1 MFKNNKIK
9 LFFILVLLQAGIVFS
24 QTVTFTYAEGAA
36 HYNFEAKEGSNGA
49 AGGSA
54 GGIMLVGSGMSNLIY
69 SVQANFNGG
78 GWFNINGTGAVGDAD
93 DGTLYGNGDFRPV
106 IQNGVY
112 QCQINFSHA
121 ELVDTPGW
129 PGEVEGIA
137 FQLRVLDQNGNS
149 FPNSPSDRNFDLVKP
164 TLTSITI
171 VSDNSDTEWATTG
184 DEIKITLT
192 ADNENLG
199 SEDKWTATIGNP
211 GLTANIA
218 ATADAKVWEVTATV
232 ANHSEGTAAFYILF
246 YDEYENRSAAAV
258 THNTLD
264 PAVVGTVTIDYT
276 APIVSATILSDDNAD
291 NTSLLATTG
300 DVVTLTITAEDAD
313 GAAEFIQVPTITIA
327 GETPTTKNPNVAATS
342 FTATR
347 TMEAGDAQ
355 GEVAFVISA
364 LKDKAGN
371 TASNVIVTSDGDY
384 VTFDSVVPALS
395 IVKISSDN
403 TINDAYARVGSEVT
417 VEFTATGNEP
427 LQTPVVTIDGE
438 AATEAEDNN
447 NYTWTATKTMDAED
461 NEQDIVFN
469 INFMDLAGNSGVVV
483 DQDDITDNSNVEFDN
498 TDPVLDDPTL
508 VSSNDDTDLAT
519 IDDVITISIGSN
531 EPLYS
536 MKDAA
541 VAGQDVANQTTTD
554 INKTDWEV
562 GHTVSGAEADG
573 YASYAYTAVDLAGNT
588 TTVTSASSNIRIDNT
603 APTLNTIEIYSDNDN
618 TDWAMIGNSVTVSL
632 VANET
637 LIGNPTITIGGRGG
651 GDVAIANTP
660 GDLRTYTGIHT
671 MDGTDTEGAVTFTI
685 AFQNAHGLDGTTII
699 DDGSGSTTTNS
710 SSVTFDRQSPTLDE
724 VTISTNNDNPAYAKE
739 GSIITLAF
747 TAANTENLF
756 ADPTV
761 TILGNDADA
770 VSGSGASW
778 SATYTTV
785 NGDAEGTVPFT
796 INFKDYAGNVGTEVD
811 AITDEDDVIFDKTAP
826 NLNNGVTITSNN
838 TNDPAGTLAK
848 PEDVITLSVTADDD
862 IQKPTITIAGNSAD
876 VTISPANDGESF
888 YTATY
893 EMQETDATTN
903 AIAFTVDFLDLAGNE
918 GDQVTE
924 LVNDA
929 DGGVSFDKQA
939 PSFTIISI
947 GSLDNDVSTA
957 TTDDDHTRAMSGD
970 EITVSLTSDEILK
983 TGLDPTVTIAG
994 NTAVV
999 TRTGIVGATNTF
1011 TATYTMSDDTDE
1023 DHHNSPIPINISNYF
1038 DPAGNEGDEETDTN
1052 DGSVVIFDMAKP
1064 VLGTVTIASS
1074 NTFSHWAA
1082 ENDIITVTI
1091 VSDEDLQTPPS
1102 VSILGANPNFSVGI
1116 NEKNWTV
1123 EKAVEGGHTQG
1134 VVDFTISYEDVV
1146 GNSGISITSV
1156 TEGKNVTVDH
1166 DVPLIATVTIE
1177 SNNDNGEELAVPLN
1191 IITLTVI
1198 TNENIQEPTITIATN
1213 PADVEEGDDAKNWTA
1228 TYQMTANDADD
1239 DELDF
1244 SISFSDS
1251 AGNPGVTHT
1260 AITEGSN
1267 VAFSKTEPT
1276 LTDVAFVSDNSG
1288 FTAYAN
1294 TESILTL
1301 SFNSAEQLIQSSIDI
1316 EINGDAVNPA
1326 KTLTHNG
1333 LIESWQATYDMGHP
1347 DADGT
1352 TDNNGAGYEIPFS
1365 IDYDAINGNSGETV
1379 ETTSDGIRVTYD
1391 ETTPVIDDLIL
1402 TSSNANDP
1410 TLAKVG
1416 DILTLE
1422 LVANE
1427 FLQQPT
1433 FWIAGE
1439 TTITEEAGATDASWS
1454 GTYTMKNSDT
1464 EGDQAIQV
1472 DLMDYAGNSVATTT
1486 ETSNGSA
1493 VRFDRTLPTLDVV
1506 TIVSDNA
1513 FSNQVATAGDILTLS
1528 IEASEDLK
1536 TAPMFTVGIGAAF
1549 AATPGADASEWSGT
1563 YIMQAGDTEGVVA
1576 FSISFEDLAG
1586 NPTENPVTETTNS
1599 SNITFDKTATDISN
1613 VVIDLVDASDTGTC
1627 SADCAI
1633 DNLTNDQTPEFE
1645 ITGLATGGANS
1656 TTYAVGD
1663 SIFIYVDGVKTE
1675 LEDGTKGGVAISDA
1689 LTLVLSTLAHQELPY
1704 EIKVVSQDHAG
1715 NLSDFSSNL
1724 INNNGIEGIRID
1736 TQVPATPGAPNL
1748 KTEDDSGFDIFDN
1761 ITNVQ
1766 QPTFFVY
1773 DGTTDRDSI
1782 RIFYNI
1788 GGEDVLAGGFRKPN
1802 NELFGWYKLPN
1813 ALSGNDYTFS
1823 AIAVDSAGNISEQGP
1838 GLEVTID
1845 ITGSDQPNRPDL
1857 INSFDSGTDSTDN
1870 ITNLSTF
1877 DFSVTG
1883 LTDGDSVKIRDSNS
1897 EVVAKDL
1904 IEGTSANLTVYAA
1917 VSSIYTSETIDIAGN
1932 LSLVSDGLGVTVDQ
1946 TAPDVSLVRSYLST
1960 TSDLGVLNNDNLT
1973 KDYTPDIEVQDLI
1986 VNDSA
1991 LLYVDGVYSK
2001 SLKALFTT
2009 MTFTADSLSD
2019 NTHAISI
2026 KVKDIAG
2033 NLSDFASLTKNADSV
2048 DVTHE
2053 IRIDTQAPNMSPRG
2067 PDLLLEDDAGFS
2079 GTDDTTNITLPRFEL
2094 LDLPSD
2100 SDLVR
2105 LYYDIGT
2112 GDVLSNETRLIL
2124 TDTIQVG
2131 SALGGDTYSFTYT
2144 IEDSAGNVSDTSP
2157 ALSIVVDVSRPSVPN
2172 AADLI
2177 DASDGGQSSTDN
2189 FTNLATPQ
2197 LNVTGVD
2204 LGDLSSLYVTPFP
2217 ANPGDTVLINTEFVS
2232 SDTVSFTAPTLTTG
2246 VYKFYPV
2253 TSDTAGN
2260 EREGADLEVTIDLEI
2275 PTATISFDG
2284 DSLVRYGDE
2293 ETVATFQFSEIMD
2306 DATIPPTIDVDY
2318 PEGTLNDLTDQPLT
2332 NGGTIGGVTLSD
2344 SVWSYTIPLN
2354 TSGLEDIDGVIALTL
2369 NSSDLAGNIV
2379 PVENITGLD
2388 VLTVD
2393 NTTPVFSSFYVDTDT
2408 SINVLNKFGWTLS
2421 ETIDSGSV
2429 VFEKISGPGDDVTAI
2444 LEGIELEEGEH
2455 TPGTFADTNFA
2466 LTEGTIYDIIY
2477 TSVDAAGNIG
2487 LDTVANVNYDTTGSS
2502 ATLTFSPVFVSGD
2515 STVTITATF
2524 NERILP
2530 TPTIFLDFAGEFN
2543 DTTSSMTIANNDSSI
2558 WTLTIQ
2564 APTPIEDQ
2572 GYVDM
2577 SITAMD
2583 LATNTLDTTIITD
2596 SLYVD
2601 NTVPVATFSYI
2612 NISNSSL
2619 DNVGIGG
2626 DTIRIT
2632 VALNE
2637 PILVNNPTPVLNFTY
2652 GDSGDSVFNEIPI
2665 STDTAYTEFVYEIA
2679 LLDSAYN
2686 DGPLNITLVAK
2697 DRSNTYVTN
2706 FVNNTSFLVDNTH
2719 PEGFT
2724 TGNITIS
2731 NDYPSWFNH
2740 EQPFINALTDT
2751 VWFEVPI
2758 QTNAEDPTLLYG
2770 GYVKLQFFNRTR
2782 AADWVTVGTQ
2792 DSIPQPGDLIFYRT
2806 INEIVAAM
2814 PVGSNLME
2822 GDSLEIRAS
2831 ITDRH
2836 GNLTYGTASGTKLHY
2851 DTVAPVVGDI
2861 IGGNMF
2867 NDTPGDSNKL
2877 YSFDELSILW
2887 SEFIEDQSYFGAE
2900 IDGYF
2905 YGIFKV
2911 DTASTEEDWFSNL
2924 DTFLVELSWQEVGD
2938 HPDEALEDSY
2948 HLEHNGQY
2956 VGHVIGFDVAGNIS
2970 ETLLTD
2976 TLFRFNTPPTIEGL
2990 SDTVK
2995 LDEDIFWTDT
3005 LTLVDPDIHLSSG
3018 DSFTYQAITTRL
3030 LDGTI
3035 VDGVT
3040 IEAIVD
3046 PSNDTTA
3053 ILAWTPTQDDT
3064 GAYEIQVI
3072 VIDSSELTGTFILPM
3087 FVIAVNDPPVVDM
3100 DSLKLYVGDSIQV
3113 YENCHTCIVMPG
3125 NNPIWEEDDT
3135 NTVWINLTRYIED
3148 VDNDERTEITWQA
3161 VILDTTQLDEDFPLG
3176 RVIVGPGTPWSVH
3189 ARLLREYLGFDL
3201 NPKGMKSPV
3210 ISRSMANQINARNNM
3225 SDPLLSVK
3233 YITDQ
3238 TDSLWAG
3245 FNSAPNY
3252 YGSDHRIIF
3261 TARDLEG
3268 LDSSGTVMVTVKPKN
3283 DAPIIS
3289 EIPFTEV
3296 TENDSIYLKFGSF
3309 TTDVDDSEL
3318 TFTVTATTNEDK
3330 ISISPSI
3337 YMSSDSSD
3345 SVLFLPEKLW
3355 SQEAIIQVIAT
3366 DNHEEDEKSDTATF
3380 ILDVLRV
3387 PRPEIK
3393 VAVVQNNAF
3402 SNYLQVI
3409 VSDTVSKA
3417 KFISLEV
3424 QNEDIDLDTIA
3435 AFTWAGD
3442 FNFSTAGNYSIDVL
3456 AIADV
3461 GDTVVTEL
3469 IALAAARE
3477 ASRWFGR
3484 SVDGRFS
3491 VVGDPGAVSYD
3502 QSFIIVD
3509 SSLFADDFNDQA
3521 SYVFGNE
3528 FFEFGKPI
3536 EVRIGSHRNDLAIY
3550 RRKNGVTWE
3559 ELPSLSKEGE
3569 IFTFSEKTGY
3579 FKLGPKTIIVPE
3591 ETNIHQNYPNPFN
3604 PLTTIMYDIGLMDGL
3619 SQNVSINIYNLLGQ
3633 HVKTL
3638 IQDKDQVGQ
3647 FTVQWNGQ
3655 NEFGQPMST
3664 GVYFVQLTTKTGIV
3678 KNKKMMLLK

>member
-1 MFKNNKIK
+1 MFNKNKIK
-9 LFFILVLLQAGIVFS
+9 LFFILLLLQAGIVFS
-24 QTVTFTYAEGAA
+24 QTATFSFAGGGDY
-36 HYNFEAKEGSNGA
+36 YNFDAAESPNGT
-49 AGGSA
+49 GT
-54 GGIMLVGSGMSNLIY
+54 GGIYLEGTDLAQILY
-69 SVQANFNGG
+69 DVQVQFNGQ
-78 GWFNINGTGAVGDAD
+78 GWFNINGWGYVGDDD
-93 DGTLYGNGDFRPV
+93 DGTLLGNGLFRP
-106 IQNGVY
+106 ISQGGVF
-112 QCQINFSHA
+112 QCQIYYSHA
-121 ELVDTPGW
+121 EIAATTNY
-129 PGEVEGIA
+129 PGEVEDMT
-137 FQLRVLDQNGNS
+137 FNLRIRDQFFES
-149 FPNSPSDRNFDLVKP
+149 FPANPGDEIFDLVRP
-164 TLTSITI
+164 TLASITI
-171 VSDNSDTEWATTG
+171 ASDNSDDEWATTN

-192 ADNENLG
+192 AENEDLG
-199 SEDKWTATIGNP
+199 YAGEWTSKIKSLDADVNA
-211 GLTANIA
+211 TANG
-218 ATADAKVWEVTATV
+218 KVWEVTTTV
-232 ANHSEGTAAFYILF
+232 AAHNEGTADFLIRF
-246 YDEYENRSAAAV
+246 YDEYKNRSAAHV
-258 THNTLD
+258 THETID
-264 PAVVGTVTIDYT
+264 PAVIGTVTIDYT
-276 APIVSATILSDDNAD
+276 APIVSATILSDDNED
-291 NTSLLATTG
+291 NTSLLATT
-300 DVVTLTITAEDAD
+300 DDIVTLTITAEDVD
-313 GAAEFIQVPTITIA
+313 GAPEFIQVPTVTIS
-327 GETPTTKNPNVAATS
+327 GETPTTKNPNVPAIS

-347 TMEAGDAQ
+347 TMEAGDTQ

-364 LKDKAGN
+364 LKDRAGN
-371 TASNVIVTSDGDY
+371 TASNVITTSDGDY
-384 VTFDSVVPALS
+384 VTFDSVVPTLS
-395 IVKISSDN
+395 VVKIFSDN
-403 TINDAYARVGSEVT
+403 TINDSYARVGSDVT
-417 VEFTATGNEP
+417 VEFTAEGNEP

-438 AATEAEDNN
+438 ASIEAQDGN

-461 NEQDIVFN
+461 NETDGNGIVFN
-469 INFMDLAGNSGVVV
+469 INFKDLAGNSGVVV
-483 DQDDITDNSNVEFDN
+483 DEDDITDNSNVEFDN

-508 VSSNDDTDLAT
+508 VSTNDDTDLAT
-519 IDDVITISIGSN
+519 IEDVITISIEESEGN
-531 EPLYS
+531 GLYS
-536 MKDAA
+536 IKD
-541 VAGQDVANQTTTD
+541 VTIAGQNVANQTTEAT
-554 INKTDWEV
+554 NKTAWEV

-618 TDWAMIGNSVTVSL
+618 TDWAKIGNSVTVSL

-651 GDVAIANTP
+651 GNVTVTNVG
-660 GDLRTYTGIHT
+660 GDSRTYTGIHE
-671 MDGTDTEGAVTFTI
+671 MDNTDTEGAVTFTI
-685 AFQNAHGLDGTTII
+685 AFQNAHGVDGTTIT

-747 TAANTENLF
+747 TAANTENLL

-785 NGDAEGTVPFT
+785 NGDNAGTVPFT
-796 INFKDYAGNVGTEVD
+796 INFKDLAGNAGTEVD
-811 AITDEDDVIFDKTAP
+811 AITDGDDVIFDKTAP
-826 NLNNGVTITSNN
+826 NLNNGVTITSDN

-848 PEDVITLSVTADDD
+848 PGDVITLSVTADDD
-862 IQKPTITIAGNSAD
+862 IQKPTITIAGNSEGI
-876 VTISPANDGESF
+876 TISPENDGASF
-888 YTATY
+888 YTAAY
-893 EMQETDATTN
+893 EMQETDATTD
-903 AIAFTVDFLDLAGNE
+903 AIAFTVDFSDLAGNE
-918 GDQVTE
+918 GDQITA

-1011 TATYTMSDDTDE
+1011 TATYTMSDDTDA

-1082 ENDIITVTI
+1082 EDDIITVTI

-1123 EKAVEGGHTQG
+1123 EKAVEAGHTQG

-1166 DVPLIATVTIE
+1166 DVPLIATVTIA
-1177 SNNDNGEELAVPLN
+1177 SNNTNGPELAVPLD

-1213 PADVEEGDDAKNWTA
+1213 PADVDEGENAKNWTA

-1251 AGNPGVTHT
+1251 AGNAGEPHT

-1294 TESILTL
+1294 TESVLTL

-1316 EINGDAVNPA
+1316 EINGDVVNPA

-1347 DADGT
+1347 DANGT

-1365 IDYDAINGNSGETV
+1365 IDYDAINGNSGEQV
-1379 ETTSDGIRVTYD
+1379 VTTSDGIRVTYD
-1391 ETTPVIDDLIL
+1391 ETPPVIDELIL

-1410 TLAKVG
+1410 TLAKVS

-1439 TTITEEAGATDASWS
+1439 TTITEAAGATDASWS

-1513 FSNQVATAGDILTLS
+1513 FSNQVATTGNILTLS

-1536 TAPMFTVGIGAAF
+1536 TAPMFTIGIGAAF
-1549 AATPGADASEWSGT
+1549 AATPGDDASEWSGT
-1563 YIMQAGDTEGVVA
+1563 YIMQAGDTEGVVG

-1627 SADCAI
+1627 STDCAV
-1633 DNLTNDQTPEFE
+1633 DNLTNDQTPEFQ

-1656 TTYAVGD
+1656 ATYAVGD

-1675 LEDGTKGGVAISDA
+1675 LEDGKKGGVAISDA
-1689 LTLVLSTLAHQELPY
+1689 LNLVLSTLAHQELPY

-1715 NLSDFSSNL
+1715 NLSEFSSNL
-1724 INNNGIEGIRID
+1724 SNNKGIEGIRID
-1736 TQVPATPGAPNL
+1736 TQVPSTPGEPNL

-1773 DGTTDRDSI
+1773 DATTDRDSI

-1788 GGEDVLAGGFRKPN
+1788 GGEDVLAGGFRKPD

-1823 AIAVDSAGNISEQGP
+1823 AVAVDSAGNISEQGP

-1877 DFSVTG
+1877 DFRVTG

-1904 IEGTSANLTVYAA
+1904 IEGTSADLTVYAA
-1917 VSSIYTSETIDIAGN
+1917 VSSIYTAETIDIAGN
-1932 LSLVSDGLGVTVDQ
+1932 VSLVSDGLNVTVDQ

-1973 KDYTPDIEVQDLI
+1973 NDYTPDIEVQDLI
-1986 VNDSA
+1986 INDSA
-1991 LLYVDGVYSK
+1991 LLYVNGVYSK

-2026 KVKDIAG
+2026 KIKDNAG
-2033 NLSDFASLTKNADSV
+2033 NLSDFAPLTEDVDGV
-2048 DVTHE
+2048 DVIHE
-2053 IRIDTQAPNMSPRG
+2053 IRIDTQAPTMSPRG
-2067 PDLLLEDDAGFS
+2067 PDLLTEDDAGFS

-2112 GDVLSNETRLIL
+2112 GDVLSNETRLTL

-2131 SALGGDTYSFTYT
+2131 SPLGGDTYSITYT

-2157 ALSIVVDVSRPSVPN
+2157 PLSLVVDVSRPSVPN

-2197 LNVTGVD
+2197 LTVTGVD

-2217 ANPGDTVLINTEFVS
+2217 ATPGDTVLINTEFVS

-2284 DSLVRYGDE
+2284 DSLVRYGDD

-2306 DATIPPTIDVDY
+2306 DATIPPTVDVDY

-2332 NGGTIGGVTLSD
+2332 NGGTIGGITLSD

-2455 TPGTFADTNFA
+2455 TPGVFADTNFA

-2637 PILVNNPTPVLNFTY
+2637 PILVNNPTPVLNFNY

-2782 AADWVTVGTQ
+2782 AVDWVTVGAQ

-2806 INEIVAAM
+2806 INEIKAAM

-2861 IGGNMF
+2861 TGGNMF

-2887 SEFIEDQSYFGAE
+2887 SEFIEDSSWFGAE
-2900 IDGYF
+2900 INGYF
-2905 YGIFKV
+2905 YGFFKI
-2911 DTASTEEDWFSNL
+2911 DSASTEEDWFSNL
-2924 DTFLVELSWQEVGD
+2924 DTFLVELSWEEEGD
-2938 HPDEALEDSY
+2938 HPNEALEDTY
-2948 HLEHNGQY
+2948 PLEHNGQY
-2956 VGHVIGFDVAGNIS
+2956 VGHVIGFDVSGNIS
-2970 ETLLTD
+2970 ETLVTD

-3030 LDGTI
+3030 LDNTI

-3053 ILAWTPTQDDT
+3053 VLAWMPTQDDT

-3072 VIDSSELTGTFILPM
+3072 VTDSSELTGTFILPM
-3087 FVIAVNDPPVVDM
+3087 FVIAVNDAPVVDM
-3100 DSLKLYVGDSIQV
+3100 DTLEILVGGNIIVLPDNNLKWD
-3113 YENCHTCIVMPG
+3113 
-3125 NNPIWEEDDT
+3125 EDETD
-3135 NTVWINLTRYIED
+3135 TVWINLTRYVKD
-3148 VDNDERTEITWQA
+3148 VDNDVRTEITWTA
-3161 VILDTTQLDEDFPLG
+3161 AIVDTFEYDEDFPLG

-3225 SDPLLSVK
+3225 SEPHPIDINYKIVE
-3233 YITDQ
+3233 
-3238 TDSLWAG
+3238 DSTWAG
-3245 FNSAPNY
+3245 FTSALNY
-3252 YGSDHRIIF
+3252 HGSDHEIIF
-3261 TARDLEG
+3261 TARD
-3268 LDSSGTVMVTVKPKN
+3268 DSLAENSGTVIATVLSQN
-3283 DAPIIS
+3283 DAPVIS
-3289 EIPFTEV
+3289 EIPYTEV
-3296 TENDSIYLKFGSF
+3296 TENDSIKFKFGDF
-3309 TTDVDDSEL
+3309 TTDVDDSVL
-3318 TFTVTATTNEDK
+3318 TFTISATTNEDK
-3330 ISISPSI
+3330 IFIDRPFYPDTSNT
-3337 YMSSDSSD
+3337 SD
-3345 SVLFLPEKLW
+3345 SVLFVPEKLW
-3355 SQEAIIQVIAT
+3355 SQQATIQVIAT
-3366 DNHEEDEKSDTATF
+3366 DSESSSDTATF

-3409 VSDTVSKA
+3409 VTDTVEKA
-3417 KFISLEV
+3417 EFISLEV

-3442 FNFSTAGNYSIDVL
+3442 FNFNTAGNYSIDVL

-3491 VVGDPGAVSYD
+3491 VAGDPGAVSYD
-3502 QSFIIVD
+3502 KSFIIVD

-3521 SYVFGNE
+3521 SYVMGDE

-3536 EVRIGSHRNDLAIY
+3536 EVRISSQRNDLAIY
-3550 RRKNGVTWE
+3550 RRKNGVNWE

-3619 SQNVSINIYNLLGQ
+3619 SQNVSITIYNLLGQ